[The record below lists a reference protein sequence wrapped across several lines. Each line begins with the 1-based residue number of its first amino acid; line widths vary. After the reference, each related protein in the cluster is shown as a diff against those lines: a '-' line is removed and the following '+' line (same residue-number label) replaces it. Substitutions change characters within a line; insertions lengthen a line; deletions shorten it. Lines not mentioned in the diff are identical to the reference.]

1 MTTRPTP
8 WMPLALVLGCVSIGC
23 ADRASDLTLDG
34 TETSSPYAPGDPL
47 GACVD
52 VGDCFDEWCVHPAGE
67 NGFCTYACGGPDGC
81 PEPVGGTATKT
92 CLLVEGVDVCAL
104 DCSGGHSCPAGMRC
118 EQIQASDGAAR
129 SICF

>member
-1 MTTRPTP
+1 MATRPIP
-8 WMPLALVLGCVSIGC
+8 WILLALALACVSVGC
-23 ADRASDLTLDG
+23 ADRPSGIDLDE
-34 TETSSPYAPGDPL
+34 TETGDAYVPGEPL
-47 GACVD
+47 GACANVIE
-52 VGDCFDEWCVHPAGE
+52 CFDEWCVHPAGE
-67 NGFCTYACGGPDGC
+67 SGFCTYACGGPDGC

>member
-8 WMPLALVLGCVSIGC
+8 WMLLALVLVSCV
-23 ADRASDLTLDG
+23 DRASGVALDD
-34 TETSSPYAPGDPL
+34 TETGSPYAPGEPL

-52 VGDCFDEWCVHPAGE
+52 VSDCVDEWCVHPAGE

-81 PEPVGGTATKT
+81 PEPVGGTATET
-92 CLLVEGVDVCAL
+92 CLLVEDIDVCAL